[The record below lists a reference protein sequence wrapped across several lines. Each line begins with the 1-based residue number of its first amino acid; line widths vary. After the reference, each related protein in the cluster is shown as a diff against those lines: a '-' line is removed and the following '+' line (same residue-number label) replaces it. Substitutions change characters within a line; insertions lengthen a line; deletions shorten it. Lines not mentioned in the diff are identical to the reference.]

1 MNTETNPINQYIVS
15 YNENDFY
22 CNSIG
27 NTVFKDILG
36 NSYSSSSCKDTLCD
50 DINNNDIDKANKCNV
65 LKGICIN
72 QKNHDTL
79 KEIQTTHSVST
90 SRFQDMNSFYNTE
103 VLKSVNLGIG
113 IVFLS
118 FIIYREI

>member
-1 MNTETNPINQYIVS
+1 MNTETNPINQYVVS

-27 NTVFKDILG
+27 NAVFNDIL
-36 NSYSSSSCKDTLCD
+36 NTSYSSSLCNNTLCNS
-50 DINNNDIDKANKCNV
+50 ITANSEECKV
-65 LKGICIN
+65 LKEICIN

-90 SRFQDMNSFYNTE
+90 GRFQDMNSFYNTE